1 MSAEQL
7 QFFAENGYVIVP
19 NALTVEEVCTIN
31 DIIDRDLVA
40 RPTLWRGDPN
50 AKYQALNILLANP
63 ELDFTMRPL
72 NLLSLMEAIMGSD
85 ICADEHTI
93 MIRAANPDGPH
104 GVRLAPGLLWRGTA
118 STLLHPL
125 SVHRLLPD
133 GCRRHH
139 SHLQHPAR

>member
-1 MSAEQL
+1 MSTEQL

-19 NALTVEEVCTIN
+19 GALTAAEVHTIN
-31 DIIDRDLVA
+31 DVIDRDLKA

-50 AKYQALNILLANP
+50 AKYQALNILLANS
-63 ELDFTMRPL
+63 ELDFTMRPPS
-72 NLLSLMEAIMGSD
+72 LLSLMKAIMGPD

-93 MIRAANPDGPH
+93 MIRAANP
-104 GVRLAPGLLWRGTA
+104 RLYWASA

-125 SVHRLLPD
+125 SVHCFLPD